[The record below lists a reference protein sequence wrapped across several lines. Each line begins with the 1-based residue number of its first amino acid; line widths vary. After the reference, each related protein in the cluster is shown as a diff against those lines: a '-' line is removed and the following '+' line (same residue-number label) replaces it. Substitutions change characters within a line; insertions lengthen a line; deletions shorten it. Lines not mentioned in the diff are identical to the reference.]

1 MVMKM
6 IMYKSQ
12 SAMEYLTTYGW
23 ALLIIALAL
32 ASLFYLGLFN
42 QGGIVN
48 NECIFPS
55 NFICLNGFV
64 SANGNLALSIK
75 QETQNPIVITAIG
88 CNTNSSNIVMASI
101 FPTIDLPIGAQT
113 NLTATCYS
121 GTSAFSGKIGDI
133 FSGYVMINYTD
144 TLSGYSKIV
153 KGTVISKISTSSS
166 PLTFT
171 PVAFVP
177 LTITNLQSIPTS
189 SPFQTAIE
197 FNPSTYSSYEAS
209 DLGNIRFFSGSTELY
224 SWCETGCTSASSSSI
239 FWVKLPQGVAA
250 SSTLSV
256 NMSFG
261 ANTLNYD
268 GNYAGEAPQQSPVY
282 GEYNNVNKIMN
293 NGLLYQVYYTSGIT
307 TGCFIP
313 EADLYQATM
322 YNGAVIP
329 ICANPTA
336 TNSNPTQSG
345 LYGTTQNVNG
355 GNQNYVEFNYQCG
368 YTGGAGYPNPPVSNG
383 CSGISAIKALGWV
396 EESSATT
403 FSVLI
408 DDGGA
413 FGYNTAPTTTN
424 FESWLGG
431 SSNPSQVINEW
442 FPEGATWYGGTLYN
456 IGTTRIEWDY
466 TNWGGPGYDGML
478 SNSQVNYYSSEYPP
492 NGVMPSVTFGTVQ
505 SV

>member
-1 MVMKM
+1 MKM

-153 KGTVISKISTSSS
+153 KGTVISKISTSSG

-268 GNYAGEAPQQSPVY
+268 GNYAGEAPQLSSTYAEYDNGANVFNGYWDFAGTSLPAGWTSSVGSTGSVTVNNGATLASGTGGLNGWGTINHIFTMPSTNQIIIDVY
-282 GEYNNVNKIMN
+282 GNTAETGRQRMYLTNTGASSQYGGYLTDVGFDYGVFGSSEI
-293 NGLLYQVYYTSGIT
+293 TSG
-307 TGCFIP
+307 
-313 EADLYQATM
+313 DLQYFWNA
-322 YNGAVIP
+322 YYSP
-329 ICANPTA
+329 
-336 TNSNPTQSG
+336 
-345 LYGTTQNVNG
+345 
-355 GNQNYVEFNYQCG
+355 
-368 YTGGAGYPNPPVSNG
+368 
-383 CSGISAIKALGWV
+383 
-396 EESSATT
+396 
-403 FSVLI
+403 
-408 DDGGA
+408 
-413 FGYNTAPTTTN
+413 
-424 FESWLGG
+424 
-431 SSNPSQVINEW
+431 SNPSFSININYIVQYILTGST
-442 FPEGATWYGGTLYN
+442 FYFN
-456 IGTTRIEWDY
+456 ILSQSETGIGSQSTTQPSI
-466 TNWGGPGYDGML
+466 TNVL
-478 SNSQVNYYSSEYPP
+478 SLINDDDSGVTQSTYYWIRFRAYPP